1 MSETKVLT
9 TDQLPQVLGE
19 LRAGDRVLLSGTIYT
34 ARDAAHKRIFQLLD
48 EGKPLPFEL
57 KGAVIYY
64 AGPTPGQQGMA
75 VGACGPTTAGRMD
88 GFAPR
93 LLDLGLTAMIGKGE
107 RSQNV
112 VDAIVRNGACYFA
125 AVGGAGALIAKC
137 IKTAQVIA
145 FDELGCES
153 VKRQEV
159 ENLPLTVAGDIPGT
173 APVSSTSL
181 PIPTTP
187 PRYRSVHPRSAAH
200 PTP

>member
-1 MSETKVLT
+1 MSGAIALDIARLT
-9 TDQLPQVLGE
+9 AEVPRLKM
-19 LRAGDRVLLSGTIYT
+19 GDRVLLSGTIYT
-34 ARDAAHKRIFQLLD
+34 ARDAAHKRMFQLLD

-107 RSQNV
+107 RSGAV
-112 VDAIVRNGACYFA
+112 KDAIVRNGACYFA

-137 IKTAQVIA
+137 IRSAQVIA
-145 FDELGCES
+145 FDDLGCES
-153 VKRQEV
+153 VKRMQV
-159 ENLPLTVAGDIPGT
+159 EDLPVTVAIDCRGNDLFLEGRR
-173 APVSSTSL
+173 A
-181 PIPTTP
+181 
-187 PRYRSVHPRSAAH
+187 YQKG
-200 PTP
+200 